1 MNSSEYVTYCWN
13 AARSYCEG
21 VEDGTIICNN
31 NIKLA
36 VKRYIRDTERSDLEW
51 KPEAVERVFKFFSY
65 LS

>member
-36 VKRYIRDTERSDLEW
+36 VKRHIRDTERSALRIATG
-51 KPEAVERVFKFFSY
+51 KQIGRAHV
-65 LS
+65 